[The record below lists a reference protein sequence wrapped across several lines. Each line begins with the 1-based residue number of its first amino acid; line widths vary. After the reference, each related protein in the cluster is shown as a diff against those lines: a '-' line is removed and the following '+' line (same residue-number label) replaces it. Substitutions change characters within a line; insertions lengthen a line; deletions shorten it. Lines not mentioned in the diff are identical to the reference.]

1 MKATMWLVFV
11 WEDVVPYLHGPY
23 ENDDERLEAALVVRK
38 RDGKDH
44 GLYRLNI
51 DKEGLPEMLSFSGGE
66 LYTNANVCP
75 ECGQLYAIHNDDG
88 SCVED

>member
-1 MKATMWLVFV
+1 MESNWLVFV
-11 WEDVVPYLHGPY
+11 WEDVEPSLLGPY
-23 ENDDERLEAALVVRK
+23 DNDDERLEAALVVRK

-51 DKEGLPEMLSFSGGE
+51 NKEGLPEIYPFSGGE
-66 LYTNANVCP
+66 LEIDAVYCSK
-75 ECGQLYAIHNDDG
+75 CGQSFAAHNDD